1 MPPAGSHTSTPPP
14 PHPQQ
19 QHQLRRSLRTVPSDM
34 FSPVSPGPSSPPP
47 PVPRRPSSASPVH
60 HDAQQHYSPPSST
73 TSSLVND
80 DDGPHRA
87 SLSVQPLAVSRPR
100 PDSTILPGSDGG
112 DPFLLDPRHFTAVVR
127 RGDTVQYWLPVELV
141 IRGQPG
147 RRCVPEGHW
156 ERLVDLAEDVSV
168 CTNAGEQSGGNV
180 QLVTAWCH
188 ARELARNGEHVNYE
202 TTRE

>member
-1 MPPAGSHTSTPPP
+1 MLSPAS
-14 PHPQQ
+14 
-19 QHQLRRSLRTVPSDM
+19 
-34 FSPVSPGPSSPPP
+34 SSPPS
-47 PVPRRPSSASPVH
+47 VPRRPSSANPVHVH
-60 HDAQQHYSPPSST
+60 HDAHQHYFPPSSIATT
-73 TSSLVND
+73 TSSSSIND
-80 DDGPHRA
+80 DDDDDDGGPHRA

-168 CTNAGEQSGGNV
+168 CTDNAGEQSGENV

-188 ARELARNGEHVNYE
+188 ARELVRNGDYVNYE
-202 TTRE
+202 TARD

>member
-1 MPPAGSHTSTPPP
+1 MPPAGPHTSTPPP

-19 QHQLRRSLRTVPSDM
+19 QRQLRRSLRTVPSDM
-34 FSPVSPGPSSPPP
+34 FSPVSSGPSSPPP
-47 PVPRRPSSASPVH
+47 PVPRRPSSANPVREE
-60 HDAQQHYSPPSST
+60 QQHYPPSSST
-73 TSSLVND
+73 ASSSANDD

-168 CTNAGEQSGGNV
+168 CASTGGNV

-188 ARELARNGEHVNYE
+188 ARELARNGEHANYE
-202 TTRE
+202 TARD